1 MMSKRSEANDNVVE
15 EKKALKLISKSQHI
29 RVNAGI
35 SHFPSAKA
43 PVRKLAGREAA
54 TARTVAHLVEIA
66 MIFLQTVAED
76 NAVNMIEFEAQL
88 SKARNMAEFASDC
101 CFN

>member
-1 MMSKRSEANDNVVE
+1 M
-15 EKKALKLISKSQHI
+15 
-29 RVNAGI
+29 
-35 SHFPSAKA
+35 
-43 PVRKLAGREAA
+43 AGREAA

-88 SKARNMAEFASDC
+88 SKAKNTIRAYKSD
-101 CFN
+101 FNDFVLFCTKHGMTSMPTDPKTVSLYLTHLSKNNLPEINIIS